1 MNETIAL
8 LALAGNIAL
17 LLWGLQM
24 VKTGVMQAFGA
35 NIHQFLRA
43 ALNNRFK
50 AFISGLGITTLLQ
63 SSTAVGLMTASFAA
77 SGLIDLIPGLAV
89 MLGANVGTTMIVQLL
104 SFDISR
110 GAPVLVLAGAIL
122 FKKGVNAR
130 FREMG
135 QAIIG
140 LGLMLLGLEQIIHLL
155 HAAADSETMHL
166 LLKMIMQ
173 DSVLSVLVSAIITWA
188 MHSSVAMVL
197 LSMSLVSQ
205 NLITLKMA
213 LALTLGANLG
223 SAINPIFETPSG
235 NNPAIRRL
243 PFGNMF
249 NRLVGCVVLLP
260 LLSLINLLPASFTD
274 NTAHAVANFHSI
286 FNIGLAIIFFPLLPW
301 LARALTRLL
310 PDKPNTSNPAMPV
323 YLDVSFLET
332 PVVAVANAA
341 RETMRM
347 GDIAE
352 TMLHDIKEALAHNDA
367 EQVNATIKMD
377 DTLDQI
383 YRQIKFYLTSVA
395 AKDTKQEQTQRINEV
410 FIFAT
415 NLEHVGDIIIN
426 GLTKLAHKK
435 ISRNL
440 TFSPE
445 GWEEIKTIFDQVKH
459 NISLATAVFMTSDI
473 SAARQLA
480 EAKGVLNDL
489 ERNATQTHFERL
501 REGRPESVDTSAL
514 HLDILRDLKRI
525 NSHLA
530 GAALQMLKGQAD

>member
-35 NIHQFLRA
+35 NIHQYLRA

-50 AFISGLGITTLLQ
+50 AFLSGLGITTLLQ

-77 SGLIDLIPGLAV
+77 SGLIDLIPAMAV
-89 MLGANVGTTMIVQLL
+89 MLGANVGTTLIVQLL
-104 SFDISR
+104 SFDISKA
-110 GAPVLVLAGAIL
+110 APVLVLAGAIL

-166 LLKMIMQ
+166 LLQLVMQ
-173 DSVLSVLVSAIITWA
+173 DPVLSMLLGAIITWA

-197 LSMSLVSQ
+197 LSMSLASQ

-213 LALTLGANLG
+213 LVLTLGANLG

-235 NNPAIRRL
+235 SNPAIRRL
-243 PFGNMF
+243 PIGNML
-249 NRLVGCVVLLP
+249 NRLVGCLILLP
-260 LLSLINLLPASFTD
+260 LLSLVDLLPERFTE
-274 NTAHAVANFHSI
+274 NPAHAIANFHTI
-286 FNIGLAIIFFPLLPW
+286 FNIGLALVFFPLLPW
-301 LARALTRLL
+301 LARLLTRFL

-323 YLDVSFLET
+323 YLDVKLLDT
-332 PVVAVANAA
+332 PSIAVANAA

-352 TMLHDIKEALAHNDA
+352 TMLHDIKEALTNNNT

-395 AKDTKQEQTQRINEV
+395 AKDTSQEYAKRINEI

-415 NLEHVGDIIIN
+415 NLEHVGDIVIN

-435 ISRNL
+435 INRHL
-440 TFSPE
+440 TFFT
-445 GWEEIKTIFDQVKH
+445 G
-459 NISLATAVFMTSDI
+459 
-473 SAARQLA
+473 
-480 EAKGVLNDL
+480 
-489 ERNATQTHFERL
+489 RL
-501 REGRPESVDTSAL
+501 G
-514 HLDILRDLKRI
+514 
-525 NSHLA
+525 
-530 GAALQMLKGQAD
+530 